1 MENTN
6 TIFALASARGRA
18 GVAVVR
24 VSGPQAFPC
33 VLQLA
38 KTLSPPRKAVLRT
51 LWAGG
56 EPLDQA
62 LVMTFEKGASFTGED
77 VAEFHLH
84 GGVAV
89 VQSVLLALSK
99 IDGLCPAGPGEFT
112 RRALE
117 NNRMDLPQV
126 EGLADLIEAETEAQR
141 KQALHVMRGALGEK
155 CERWRIKLLRAM
167 ALLEAVID
175 FVDEDVPVDV
185 GPEVLELLTSVRKD
199 LLEEISGHAA
209 SERIRDGFEVALV
222 GAPNI
227 GKSTLL
233 NAIAG
238 RDVAIT
244 SEIAGTTRDVIEVR
258 MDLGGL
264 PVTILD
270 LAGIRESQD
279 EVENL
284 GIGRAVSRANAADIR
299 VFLVDSL
306 SDTNKFGVDS
316 KSGDIIAIGKGDIV
330 DSSDF
335 SVSGKTGRGIDALLA
350 KISDEVSGRVS
361 GSSSL
366 IRQRHLEAI
375 VNAEENI
382 SIAIEKV
389 RLGNDFN
396 ELIAADLRFSVV
408 ALDSLIGRMDI
419 EEVLG
424 EIFAGF
430 CIGK

>member
-1 MENTN
+1 MEYAN

-24 VSGPQAFPC
+24 VSGPQAFAC
-33 VLQLA
+33 VMELA
-38 KTLSPPRKAVLRT
+38 RSLPPPRKAVLRT
-51 LWAGG
+51 LWEGD

-62 LVMTFEKGASFTGED
+62 LVLTFEKGASFTGED

-89 VQSVLLALSK
+89 VQSVLSCLAK
-99 IDGLCPAGPGEFT
+99 IEGLRPAGPGEFT

-141 KQALHVMRGALGEK
+141 KQALQVMRGALGEK
-155 CERWRIKLLRAM
+155 CERWRVKLLRAM

-175 FVDEDVPVDV
+175 FADEDVPVDV
-185 GPEVLELLTSVRKD
+185 GPEVLEHLVSVRKD
-199 LLEEISGHAA
+199 LLAEISGHDA

-279 EVENL
+279 EVESL
-284 GIGRAVSRANAADIR
+284 GIERAILRANAADIR
-299 VFLVDSL
+299 VFLVDSPT
-306 SDTNKFGVDS
+306 DKNNFGVES
-316 KSGDIIAIGKGDIV
+316 KSGDIIAFGKGDIT
-330 DSSDF
+330 DSASF
-335 SVSGKTGRGIDALLA
+335 SISGKTGRGIDALLD
-350 KISDEVSGRVS
+350 KILAEVSDRVS

-375 VNAEENI
+375 VNAEENL

-389 RLGNDFN
+389 QAGNDIN
-396 ELIAADLRFSVV
+396 ELIAADLRFSIT

-419 EEVLG
+419 EDVLG

>member
-1 MENTN
+1 MENGN

-18 GVAVVR
+18 GVAVIR
-24 VSGPQAFPC
+24 VSGPDAFSC
-33 VLQLA
+33 VFQLA
-38 KTLSPPRKAVLRT
+38 GDIPKPRKAALRT
-51 LWAGG
+51 LRDGD

-62 LVMTFEKGASFTGED
+62 LVLIFEKGASFTGED
-77 VAEFHLH
+77 TVEFHLH
-84 GGVAV
+84 GGLAV
-89 VQSVLLALSK
+89 VQSVLSILGKMS
-99 IDGLCPAGPGEFT
+99 GLRTADPGEFT

-141 KQALHVMRGALGEK
+141 KQALKVMRGSLSEK
-155 CERWRIKLLRAM
+155 CEQWREKLLRAM

-175 FVDEDVPVDV
+175 FADEDVPVDV
-185 GPEVLELLTSVRKD
+185 RPEVSELLMSVHAE
-199 LLEEISGHAA
+199 LIEQLSGQKA

-258 MDLGGL
+258 LDLKGL

-270 LAGIRESQD
+270 LAGIRDSND
-279 EVENL
+279 EVESL
-284 GIGRAVSRANAADIR
+284 GIERAIERANTSDIR
-299 VFLVDSL
+299 VYLVEKK
-306 SDTNKFGVDS
+306 SDINSFGIKPQSD
-316 KSGDIIAIGKGDIV
+316 DIIALGKGDIA
-330 DSSDF
+330 DSSAF
-335 SVSGKTGRGIDALLA
+335 SVSGLTGQGVDDLLDR
-350 KISDEVSGRVS
+350 ISAIVADKVS

-375 VNAEENI
+375 ENAELSLNTALLNLNSED
-382 SIAIEKV
+382 S
-389 RLGNDFN
+389 LN
-396 ELIAADLRFSVV
+396 EIIAADLRFTVL
-408 ALDSLIGRMDI
+408 ALDSLVGRLDI
-419 EEVLG
+419 EDVLG

>member
-1 MENTN
+1 MEHAE

-18 GVAVVR
+18 GVAVIR
-24 VSGPQAFPC
+24 VSGPQAFAC
-33 VLQLA
+33 VLHLA
-38 KTLSPPRKAVLRT
+38 KALPEPRKASLRT
-51 LWAGG
+51 LWNEG

-62 LVMTFEKGASFTGED
+62 LILTFEKGASFTGED

-89 VQSVLLALSK
+89 VQSVLSVLGK
-99 IDGLCPAGPGEFT
+99 FEGLRTAEAGEFT

-141 KQALHVMRGALGEK
+141 KQALQVMRGSLSDK
-155 CERWRIKLLRAM
+155 CAQWRTDLIRAM

-175 FVDEDVPVDV
+175 FADEDVPVDV
-185 GPEVLELLTSVRKD
+185 TPEVKALLLRVQAGLRA
-199 LLEEISGHAA
+199 EVSGHKA

-258 MDLGGL
+258 LDLKGL
-264 PVTILD
+264 PATILD
-270 LAGIRESQD
+270 LAGIRESRD
-279 EVENL
+279 VVESL
-284 GIGRAVSRANAADIR
+284 GIDRAKQRATQADIR
-299 VFLVDSL
+299 VFLVAQE
-306 SDTNKFGVDS
+306 SDAEKFGVEQ
-316 KSGDIIAIGKGDIV
+316 KNGDIIVLGKSDLA
-330 DSSDF
+330 DSSGF
-335 SVSGKTGRGIDALLA
+335 GVSGKTGTGIDDLLERIA
-350 KISDEVSGRVS
+350 GEIGSRVS
-361 GSSSL
+361 GSSSI

-382 SIAIEKV
+382 DSALS
-389 RLGNDFN
+389 RLDFESDFG
-396 ELIAADLRFSVV
+396 ELIAADVRFAIM
-408 ALDSLIGRMDI
+408 ALDSLIGRVDVEQI
-419 EEVLG
+419 LG

>member
-1 MENTN
+1 MENAE

-18 GVAVVR
+18 GVAVIR
-24 VSGPQAFPC
+24 VSGPDAFSC
-33 VLQLA
+33 AMQLA
-38 KTLSPPRKAVLRT
+38 GALPEPRTTSLRT
-51 LWAGG
+51 LRDGD

-62 LVMTFEKGASFTGED
+62 LVLTFEKGASFTGEN

-84 GGVAV
+84 GGIAV
-89 VQSVLLALSK
+89 VQSVLSVLGK
-99 IDGLCPAGPGEFT
+99 MQGLRIAQAGEFT

-117 NNRMDLPQV
+117 NNRMNLPQV

-141 KQALHVMRGALGEK
+141 KQALRVMQGSLSVK
-155 CERWRIKLLRAM
+155 CDQWRTDLIRAM
-167 ALLEAVID
+167 VLLEAVID

-185 GPEVLELLTSVRKD
+185 EPEVKALLLLVQAGLLT
-199 LLEEISGHAA
+199 EISGHKA
-209 SERIRDGFEVALV
+209 SELIRDGFEVALV

-258 MDLGGL
+258 LDLKGL
-264 PVTILD
+264 STTILD

-279 EVENL
+279 LVENL
-284 GIGRAVSRANAADIR
+284 GIDRAKQRANQADIR
-299 VFLVDSL
+299 VFLVAHKSEAED
-306 SDTNKFGVDS
+306 FGVAI
-316 KSGDIIAIGKGDIV
+316 KNGDIIVLGKCDLI
-330 DSSDF
+330 DSEVF
-335 SVSGKTGRGIDALLA
+335 GVSGKTGIGIDELLER
-350 KISDEVSGRVS
+350 ISDEIGDRVS
-361 GSSSL
+361 GSSSI

-375 VNAEENI
+375 VDARENI
-382 SIAIEKV
+382 ERALEK
-389 RLGNDFN
+389 LEAGGEFG
-396 ELIAADLRFSVV
+396 ELIAADVRFSIV
-408 ALDSLIGRMDI
+408 ALDSLIGRIDVEHI
-419 EEVLG
+419 LG

>member
-1 MENTN
+1 MENTD

-24 VSGPQAFPC
+24 VSGPQAFSC
-33 VLQLA
+33 VQTLA
-38 KTLSPPRKAVLRT
+38 KSLPTPRKATLRT
-51 LWAGG
+51 LWDGD

-62 LVMTFEKGASFTGED
+62 LLLTFEKGASFTGED

-89 VQSVLLALSK
+89 VQSVLNALGK
-99 IDGLCPAGPGEFT
+99 IGGVRTAESGEFT

-141 KQALHVMRGALGEK
+141 KQALQVMRGALSDK
-155 CERWRIKLLRAM
+155 CDQWRTSLIRAM

-175 FVDEDVPVDV
+175 FADEDVPVDV
-185 GPEVLELLTSVRKD
+185 SPEVCALLNAVQAD
-199 LLEEISGHAA
+199 LRGEMSGHKA

-258 MDLGGL
+258 LDLKGL

-270 LAGIRESQD
+270 LAGIRESNDQ
-279 EVENL
+279 VETL
-284 GIGRAVSRANAADIR
+284 GIDRAISRANSADIR
-299 VFLVDSL
+299 IFLVESGGDAKNIGI
-306 SDTNKFGVDS
+306 DTKI
-316 KSGDIIAIGKGDIV
+316 GDIIAVGKGDLT
-330 DSSDF
+330 DSSAF
-335 SVSGKTGRGIDALLA
+335 CVSGKTGRGVEALLE
-350 KISDEVSGRVS
+350 KITHEVSGRVS
-361 GSSSL
+361 GSSSI

-375 VNAEENI
+375 EIANKNI
-382 SIAIEKV
+382 SFALESLKQDSDI
-389 RLGNDFN
+389 N
-396 ELIAADLRFSVV
+396 ELVAADLRFAIS
-408 ALDSLIGRMDI
+408 ALDSLIGRMDV
-419 EEVLG
+419 EEILG

>member
-1 MENTN
+1 MENGD

-18 GVAVVR
+18 GVAVIR
-24 VSGPQAFPC
+24 ISGPDAFPC

-38 KTLSPPRKAVLRT
+38 GALPAPRTTSLRI
-51 LWAGG
+51 LRDGD

-62 LVMTFEKGASFTGED
+62 LVLTFENGASFTGED

-89 VQSVLLALSK
+89 VQSVLSVLGK
-99 IDGLCPAGPGEFT
+99 MDGLRTAGPGEFT

-141 KQALHVMRGALGEK
+141 KQALRVMRGSLSEECNQWREK
-155 CERWRIKLLRAM
+155 LVRAM

-175 FVDEDVPVDV
+175 FADEDVPVDV
-185 GPEVLELLTSVRKD
+185 RPEVNELLLSVHKG
-199 LLEEISGHAA
+199 LIGQLSGQKA

-258 MDLGGL
+258 LDLKGL

-270 LAGIRESQD
+270 LAGIRDSDDIVES
-279 EVENL
+279 L
-284 GIGRAVSRANAADIR
+284 GIARAIDRAVTSDIR
-299 VFLVDSL
+299 VFLIESAEDIS
-306 SDTNKFGVDS
+306 SFGIIPQP
-316 KSGDIIAIGKGDIV
+316 GDIVVLGKGDMIKTT
-330 DSSDF
+330 SS
-335 SVSGKTGRGIDALLA
+335 SVSGKTGKGVDDLLER
-350 KISDEVSGRVS
+350 ISTVVTEKVS

-375 VNAEENI
+375 ESAEQSL
-382 SIAIEKV
+382 SIALKGLDSDES
-389 RLGNDFN
+389 LN
-396 ELIAADLRFSVV
+396 ELIAEDLRFSVI
-408 ALDSLIGRMDI
+408 ALDSLVGRIDT
-419 EEVLG
+419 EDVLG

>member
-1 MENTN
+1 MENAD
-6 TIFALASARGRA
+6 TIYALASARGRA
-18 GVAVVR
+18 GVAVLR

-33 VLQLA
+33 VSKLA
-38 KTLSPPRKAVLRT
+38 GRVPSPRKASLCT
-51 LWAGG
+51 LKDEGK
-56 EPLDQA
+56 PLDQA
-62 LVMTFEKGASFTGED
+62 LVLTFEKGASFTGED
-77 VAEFHLH
+77 VVEFHVH

-89 VQSVLLALSK
+89 VQALLAALGK
-99 IDGLCPAGPGEFT
+99 IPGLRSAGPGEFT

-141 KQALHVMRGALGEK
+141 KQALQVMQGALGEK
-155 CERWRIKLLRAM
+155 CSRWRERLLRAS

-175 FVDEDVPVDV
+175 FADEDVPVDV
-185 GPEVLELLTSVRKD
+185 SPEVIALLTSVLAD
-199 LLEEISGHAA
+199 LRVEISGHAA

-233 NAIAG
+233 NVIAG
-238 RDVAIT
+238 RDVAII

-258 MDLGGL
+258 LDLGGL

-270 LAGIRESQD
+270 LAGIRESED
-279 EVENL
+279 VVESL
-284 GIGRAVSRANAADIR
+284 GIDRARSRAAAADIR
-299 VFLVDSL
+299 VFLVENEGEVENLGVKAKS
-306 SDTNKFGVDS
+306 SDIV
-316 KSGDIIAIGKGDIV
+316 ARGKGDIS
-330 DSSDF
+330 DSSAF
-335 SVSGKTGRGIDALLA
+335 AVSGLTGLGVDALLA
-350 KISDEVSGRVS
+350 KITEEIAGRAA

-375 VNAEENI
+375 ENAED
-382 SIAIEKV
+382 SIGKALETIES
-389 RLGNDFN
+389 GIGFN
-396 ELIAADLRFSVV
+396 ELAAADLRFGVM
-408 ALDSLIGRMDI
+408 ALDSLVGRIDV
-419 EEVLG
+419 EDVLG

>member
-1 MENTN
+1 MENGD
-6 TIFALASARGRA
+6 TIFALATARGRA
-18 GVAVVR
+18 GVAVIR
-24 VSGPQAFPC
+24 VSGPDAFSC
-33 VLQLA
+33 VFQLA
-38 KTLSPPRKAVLRT
+38 GDIPKPRTTALRT
-51 LWAGG
+51 LRNRD

-62 LVMTFEKGASFTGED
+62 LVLTFEKGASFTGED

-89 VQSVLLALSK
+89 VQSVLSVLGK
-99 IDGLCPAGPGEFT
+99 MDGLRTAAPGEFT

-141 KQALHVMRGALGEK
+141 KQALHVMRGSLSDK
-155 CERWRIKLLRAM
+155 CEQWRTKLIRAM

-185 GPEVLELLTSVRKD
+185 KPEVSELLMSVHKD
-199 LLEEISGHAA
+199 LIEQISGQKA

-258 MDLGGL
+258 LDLKGL

-270 LAGIRESQD
+270 LAGIRESND
-279 EVENL
+279 MVESL
-284 GIGRAVSRANAADIR
+284 GIDRAIGRANSADIR
-299 VFLVDSL
+299 IFLVESEAEI
-306 SDTNKFGVDS
+306 NFFGIKLLPD
-316 KSGDIIAIGKGDIV
+316 DIIALGKGDTI
-330 DSSDF
+330 DSSAF
-335 SVSGKTGRGIDALLA
+335 SVSGKTGRGVEELLDR
-350 KISDEVSGRVS
+350 ISNVVLQKVS

-366 IRQRHLEAI
+366 IRQRHVEAI
-375 VNAEENI
+375 ENAKQNLSRALENLKSDDGI
-382 SIAIEKV
+382 
-389 RLGNDFN
+389 L
-396 ELIAADLRFSVV
+396 ELIAADLRFTIT
-408 ALDSLIGRMDI
+408 ALDILVGRVDV
-419 EEVLG
+419 EDVLG

>member
-1 MENTN
+1 MEKAD

-24 VSGPQAFPC
+24 VSGPHAFSC
-33 VLQLA
+33 VQKLA
-38 KTLSPPRKAVLRT
+38 GAVPAPRKTSLRS
-51 LWAGG
+51 LFHKG
-56 EPLDQA
+56 EILDQA
-62 LVMTFEKGASFTGED
+62 LVITFEKGASFTGED

-89 VQSVLLALSK
+89 VKSVLSALAETE
-99 IDGLCPAGPGEFT
+99 GLRAAGPGEFT

-117 NNRMDLPQV
+117 NNRLDLPQV

-141 KQALHVMRGALGEK
+141 RQALKVMRGALSEK
-155 CERWRIKLLRAM
+155 CARWRQNLLRAM

-175 FVDEDVPVDV
+175 FADEDVPVDV
-185 GPEVLELLTSVRKD
+185 TPEVFELVTSVQAELRA
-199 LLEEISGHAA
+199 EISGHHA

-233 NAIAG
+233 NTIAG

-258 MDLGGL
+258 LDLQGL

-270 LAGIRESQD
+270 LAGIRESD
-279 EVENL
+279 DIVEAM
-284 GIGRAVSRANAADIR
+284 GVDRAVHRASAADIR
-299 VFLVDSL
+299 IFLVEDRAETDNL
-306 SDTNKFGVDS
+306 GV
-316 KSGDIIAIGKGDIV
+316 KRQSGDIVAYAKGDLG
-330 DSSDF
+330 DSSGF
-335 SVSGKTGRGIDALLA
+335 KVSGKTGLGVDDLLG
-350 KISDEVSGRVS
+350 KISKELAQRVS
-361 GSSSL
+361 GSSNL

-375 VNAEENI
+375 ENAAKNIENAI
-382 SIAIEKV
+382 SGLNSGGE
-389 RLGNDFN
+389 LN
-396 ELIAADLRFSVV
+396 ELVAADLRFAVA
-408 ALDSLIGRMDI
+408 ALDGLIGRVDV
-419 EEVLG
+419 EDVLG

>member
-1 MENTN
+1 MENAE

-18 GVAVVR
+18 GVAVIR
-24 VSGPQAFPC
+24 VSGPNAFSS

-38 KTLSPPRKAVLRT
+38 GDIPKPRNASLRT
-51 LWAGG
+51 LREGG

-62 LVMTFEKGASFTGED
+62 LVLTFEKGASFTGED
-77 VAEFHLH
+77 IAEFHLH

-89 VQSVLLALSK
+89 VQSVLSALGK
-99 IDGLCPAGPGEFT
+99 MQGLRVAQAGEFT

-117 NNRMDLPQV
+117 NNRMNLPQV

-141 KQALHVMRGALGEK
+141 KQALRVMQGSLNDK
-155 CERWRIKLLRAM
+155 CDQWRTDLIRAM

-185 GPEVLELLTSVRKD
+185 EPEVKALLQAVHAG
-199 LLEEISGHAA
+199 LMAEISGHKA

-258 MDLGGL
+258 LDLNGL
-264 PVTILD
+264 PATILD
-270 LAGIRESQD
+270 LAGIRSSQD
-279 EVENL
+279 VVEKL
-284 GIGRAVSRANAADIR
+284 GIDRAKQRANQADIR
-299 VFLVDSL
+299 VFLVAHESEIKNFDVA
-306 SDTNKFGVDS
+306 TKN
-316 KSGDIIAIGKGDIV
+316 GDIIALGKSDLN
-330 DSSDF
+330 DSDVF
-335 SVSGKTGRGIDALLA
+335 GVSGKTGNGIDALLGR
-350 KISDEVSGRVS
+350 ISDEIGDRVS
-361 GSSSL
+361 GSSSI

-375 VNAEENI
+375 VNAKVNV
-382 SIAIEKV
+382 EKAMAGLE
-389 RLGNDFN
+389 LGDGFE
-396 ELIAADLRFSVV
+396 ELIAADVRFSIS
-408 ALDSLIGRMDI
+408 ALDSLIGRVDVEHI
-419 EEVLG
+419 LG

>member
-1 MENTN
+1 MENTD
-6 TIFALASARGRA
+6 TIFALASAQGRA

-24 VSGPQAFPC
+24 VSGPQAFDS
-33 VLQLA
+33 VKSLA
-38 KTLSPPRKAVLRT
+38 KSVPEPRKTSLKT
-51 LWAGG
+51 LWNGD

-62 LVMTFEKGASFTGED
+62 LVITFEKGASFTGED

-89 VQSVLLALSK
+89 VQSVLSALSK
-99 IDGLCPAGPGEFT
+99 MKGLRSAGPGEFT

-117 NNRMDLPQV
+117 NSRMDLPQV

-141 KQALHVMRGALGEK
+141 KQALNIMQGALGKK
-155 CERWRIKLLRAM
+155 CSLWREKLLRAM

-185 GPEVLELLTSVRKD
+185 SPEVIELLTSVRCD
-199 LLEEISGHAA
+199 LIAEISGHVA

-258 MDLGGL
+258 LDLKGL

-270 LAGIRESQD
+270 LAGIRESKD
-279 EVENL
+279 TVESL
-284 GIGRAVSRANAADIR
+284 GIDRAISRANMADIR
-299 VFLVDSL
+299 VFLVE
-306 SDTNKFGVDS
+306 NEVDV
-316 KSGDIIAIGKGDIV
+316 KNLEVEPISGDIIVIGKGDIT
-330 DSSDF
+330 DSDGF
-335 SVSGKTGRGIDALLA
+335 RVSGITGLGLEALLDDIY
-350 KISDEVSGRVS
+350 KEVSGRAN

-375 VNAEENI
+375 VNAEKNMTSALETI
-382 SIAIEKV
+382 MSDAG
-389 RLGNDFN
+389 LN
-396 ELIAADLRFSVV
+396 ELAAADLRFAIF
-408 ALDSLIGRMDI
+408 ALDSLVGRIDV
-419 EEVLG
+419 EDVLG
-424 EIFAGF
+424 EVFSGF

>member
-1 MENTN
+1 METGN

-18 GVAVVR
+18 GVAVIR
-24 VSGPQAFPC
+24 VSGPEAFSC

-38 KTLSPPRKAVLRT
+38 GTVPAPRTTTLRT
-51 LWAGG
+51 LRDGD

-62 LVMTFEKGASFTGED
+62 LVLTFEKGASFTGED
-77 VAEFHLH
+77 VVEFHLH

-89 VQSVLLALSK
+89 VQSVLSVLGNMS
-99 IDGLCPAGPGEFT
+99 GLRSAGPGEFT

-117 NNRMDLPQV
+117 NDRMDLPQV

-141 KQALHVMRGALGEK
+141 KQALKVMRGSLSNK
-155 CERWRIKLLRAM
+155 CNQWREKLLRAM

-185 GPEVLELLTSVRKD
+185 RPEVIELLTSVHAE
-199 LLEEISGHAA
+199 LLEQLSGQKA

-258 MDLGGL
+258 LDLKGL

-270 LAGIRESQD
+270 LAGIRDSDD
-279 EVENL
+279 EVESL
-284 GIGRAVSRANAADIR
+284 GIERAIERANASDIR
-299 VFLVDSL
+299 VYLVKAE
-306 SDTNKFGVDS
+306 SDKNSFGIQPHSD
-316 KSGDIIAIGKGDIV
+316 DIIALGKGDIV
-330 DSSDF
+330 DSSAF
-335 SVSGKTGRGIDALLA
+335 SVSGKTGHGVDGLLDR
-350 KISDEVSGRVS
+350 ISEVVLNRVS

-375 VNAEENI
+375 ENAEYNLKMALFNLSSED
-382 SIAIEKV
+382 S
-389 RLGNDFN
+389 LN
-396 ELIAADLRFSVV
+396 ELIAADLRFTVS
-408 ALDSLIGRMDI
+408 ALDSLVGRLDI
-419 EEVLG
+419 EDVLG

>member
-1 MENTN
+1 MENGD
-6 TIFALASARGRA
+6 TIFALATARGRA
-18 GVAVVR
+18 GVAVIR
-24 VSGPQAFPC
+24 VSGPGAFPC
-33 VLQLA
+33 VFQLA
-38 KTLSPPRKAVLRT
+38 GRLPEPRSTTLRT
-51 LWAGG
+51 LRDGD

-62 LVMTFEKGASFTGED
+62 LVLTFEKGASFTGED
-77 VAEFHLH
+77 VAEFHVH

-89 VQSVLLALSK
+89 VKSVLTVLGAM
-99 IDGLCPAGPGEFT
+99 DGLRSAGPGEFT

-117 NNRMDLPQV
+117 NNQLDLPQV

-141 KQALHVMRGALGEK
+141 KQALKVMRGSLSEK
-155 CERWRIKLLRAM
+155 CTQWRGKLVRAM

-175 FVDEDVPVDV
+175 FADEDVPVDV
-185 GPEVLELLTSVRKD
+185 TPEVTDLLTSVHKD
-199 LLEEISGHAA
+199 LMVELSGHTA

-222 GAPNI
+222 GEPNI

-258 MDLGGL
+258 LDLKGL

-270 LAGIRESQD
+270 LAGIRDSIDIVES
-279 EVENL
+279 L
-284 GIGRAVSRANAADIR
+284 GIERARERADAADIR
-299 VFLVDSL
+299 VFLLKTAEDQIS
-306 SDTNKFGVDS
+306 FGIGAQPD
-316 KSGDIIAIGKGDIV
+316 DIIVIGKGDV
-330 DSSDF
+330 SVATAD
-335 SVSGKTGRGIDALLA
+335 SVSGKTGKGVDELLE
-350 KISDEVSGRVS
+350 KISTIVTDRVS

-375 VNAEENI
+375 ENAEQNLV
-382 SIAIEKV
+382 IALEGLASKDS
-389 RLGNDFN
+389 LN
-396 ELIAADLRFSVV
+396 ELIAADLRFSVI
-408 ALDSLIGRMDI
+408 ALDALVGRIDTEDI
-419 EEVLG
+419 LG

>member
-1 MENTN
+1 MENED

-18 GVAVVR
+18 GVAVLR
-24 VSGPQAFPC
+24 VSGPQAFSC
-33 VLQLA
+33 VSTLAGRVPKPRIASLCTLQDE
-38 KTLSPPRKAVLRT
+38 
-51 LWAGG
+51 GN
-56 EPLDQA
+56 PLDQA
-62 LVMTFEKGASFTGED
+62 LVLTFEKGASFTGED

-89 VQSVLLALSK
+89 VQAVLTVLGK
-99 IDGLCPAGPGEFT
+99 MPGLRSAGPGEFT

-141 KQALHVMRGALGEK
+141 KQALQVMQGALGEK
-155 CERWRIKLLRAM
+155 CSRWRENLLRAA

-175 FVDEDVPVDV
+175 FADEDVPVDV
-185 GPEVLELLTSVRKD
+185 SPEVIELLSSVLFELRA
-199 LLEEISGHAA
+199 EISGHAA

-222 GAPNI
+222 GTPNI

-258 MDLGGL
+258 LDLGGL

-270 LAGIRESQD
+270 LAGIRESED
-279 EVENL
+279 LVENL
-284 GIGRAVSRANAADIR
+284 GIDRARSRAETADIR
-299 VFLVDSL
+299 VFLEEAG
-306 SDTNKFGVDS
+306 SDGENLGVTA
-316 KSGDIIAIGKGDIV
+316 KSGDIVALGKGDIA
-330 DSSDF
+330 DSTAF
-335 SVSGKTGRGIDALLA
+335 AVSGATGLGVDELLA
-350 KISDEVSGRVS
+350 KITKEISERAV

-375 VNAEENI
+375 EKASENI
-382 SIAIEKV
+382 ETALEIVVSNT
-389 RLGNDFN
+389 GFN
-396 ELIAADLRFSVV
+396 ELAAADLRFGIV
-408 ALDSLIGRMDI
+408 ALDSLVGRIDV
-419 EEVLG
+419 EDVLG

>member
-1 MENTN
+1 MENAD

-18 GVAVVR
+18 GVAVIR
-24 VSGPQAFPC
+24 ISGPRAFSS
-33 VLQLA
+33 VFLLA
-38 KTLSPPRKAVLRT
+38 GVVPKPRMSSLRT
-51 LWAGG
+51 LRDGD

-62 LVMTFEKGASFTGED
+62 LVLTFEKGASFTGEE
-77 VAEFHLH
+77 VAELHLH

-89 VQSVLLALSK
+89 VQSVLSVLGK
-99 IDGLCPAGPGEFT
+99 MKGLRTAAPGEFP

-141 KQALHVMRGALGEK
+141 KQALQVMRGSLSEK
-155 CERWRIKLLRAM
+155 CELWRKKLIRAM

-175 FVDEDVPVDV
+175 FADEDVPVDV
-185 GPEVLELLTSVRKD
+185 RPEVTELLTAVHGD
-199 LLEEISGHAA
+199 LVEQLAGQKA
-209 SERIRDGFEVALV
+209 SERIREGFEVALV

-258 MDLGGL
+258 LDLNGL

-270 LAGIRESQD
+270 LAGIRESD
-279 EVENL
+279 DVVENL
-284 GIGRAVSRANAADIR
+284 GIGRAVERANSSDIR
-299 VFLVDSL
+299 VFLLESEVDIKSL
-306 SDTNKFGVDS
+306 GIEPKKD
-316 KSGDIIAIGKGDIV
+316 DIIALGKGDIV
-330 DSSDF
+330 DSLAF
-335 SVSGKTGRGIDALLA
+335 RVSGKTGLGVDELLDRISA
-350 KISDEVSGRVS
+350 VISDRVS

-375 VNAEENI
+375 ENAEQNLMRALDSLNRDE
-382 SIAIEKV
+382 
-389 RLGNDFN
+389 GFN
-396 ELIAADLRFSVV
+396 ELIAADLWFTVL
-408 ALDSLIGRMDI
+408 ALDGLVGRLDI
-419 EEVLG
+419 EDVLG

>member
-1 MENTN
+1 METGD

-18 GVAVVR
+18 GVAVIR
-24 VSGPQAFPC
+24 VSGPDAFSC
-33 VLQLA
+33 VWQLA
-38 KTLSPPRKAVLRT
+38 GALPAPRTTSLRT
-51 LWAGG
+51 LRDGD

-62 LVMTFEKGASFTGED
+62 LVLTFEKGASFTGED

-89 VQSVLLALSK
+89 VQSVLSVLGKMA
-99 IDGLCPAGPGEFT
+99 GLRTAGPGEFT

-117 NNRMDLPQV
+117 NDRMDLPQV

-141 KQALHVMRGALGEK
+141 KQALKVMRGSLSEK
-155 CERWRIKLLRAM
+155 CSRWRAKLLRAA

-185 GPEVLELLTSVRKD
+185 RPEVTELLSSVHNE
-199 LLEEISGHAA
+199 LVAQLSGQKA

-244 SEIAGTTRDVIEVR
+244 SEIAGTTRDVIEVKL
-258 MDLGGL
+258 DLMGL

-270 LAGIRESQD
+270 LAGIRDSNDVVES
-279 EVENL
+279 L
-284 GIGRAVSRANAADIR
+284 GIERAIERAGASDIR
-299 VFLVDSL
+299 VFLIESGEDVHS
-306 SDTNKFGVDS
+306 FGIDRQPD
-316 KSGDIIAIGKGDIV
+316 DIVIRGKGDTV
-330 DSSDF
+330 DSAVF
-335 SVSGKTGRGIDALLA
+335 SVSGKTGEGVDALLDR
-350 KISDEVSGRVS
+350 ISAVVSEKVG

-366 IRQRHLEAI
+366 IRQRHIEAI
-375 VNAEENI
+375 ENAEKNLF
-382 SIAIEKV
+382 SA
-389 RLGNDFN
+389 LDSLSSDDSLY
-396 ELIAADLRFSVV
+396 ELMAADLRF
-408 ALDSLIGRMDI
+408 AGNGTGW
-419 EEVLG
+419 LG
-424 EIFAGF
+424 WTNRY
-430 CIGK
+430 

>member
-1 MENTN
+1 MEISD

-18 GVAVVR
+18 GVAVIR
-24 VSGPQAFPC
+24 VSGPDAFSC
-33 VLQLA
+33 VLQLSGSIPA
-38 KTLSPPRKAVLRT
+38 PRTTSLRT
-51 LWAGG
+51 LRDKD

-62 LVMTFEKGASFTGED
+62 LVLTFEKGASFTGED
-77 VAEFHLH
+77 VVEFHLH

-89 VQSVLLALSK
+89 VQSVLAVLGK
-99 IDGLCPAGPGEFT
+99 MRGLRTAGPGEFT

-141 KQALHVMRGALGEK
+141 KQALKVMRGSLSEK
-155 CERWRIKLLRAM
+155 CDQWREKLLRAM

-185 GPEVLELLTSVRKD
+185 RPEVIDLLTTVHAE
-199 LLEEISGHAA
+199 LVAQMSGHKA

-258 MDLGGL
+258 LDLAGL
-264 PVTILD
+264 PITILD
-270 LAGIRESQD
+270 LAGIRDSGDEIES
-279 EVENL
+279 L
-284 GIGRAVSRANAADIR
+284 GVARAIERANASDIR
-299 VFLVDSL
+299 VFLVESEADVNS
-306 SDTNKFGVDS
+306 FGINLHED
-316 KSGDIIAIGKGDIV
+316 DIIALGKGDIV
-330 DSSDF
+330 DSSSF
-335 SVSGKTGRGIDALLA
+335 SVSGKTGQGVDALLGL
-350 KISDEVSGRVS
+350 VSEIASEKVS

-375 VNAEENI
+375 ESAEHNL
-382 SIAIEKV
+382 SIAISALSDENC
-389 RLGNDFN
+389 LN
-396 ELIAADLRFSVV
+396 ELIAADLRFAVA
-408 ALDSLIGRMDI
+408 ALDSLVGRVDI
-419 EEVLG
+419 EDVLG

>member
-1 MENTN
+1 MENGD

-18 GVAVVR
+18 GVAVIR
-24 VSGPQAFPC
+24 VSGPEAFPC
-33 VLQLA
+33 VLLLA
-38 KTLSPPRKAVLRT
+38 GTIPAPRTTSLRT
-51 LWAGG
+51 LRDGD

-62 LVMTFEKGASFTGED
+62 LVLTFEKGASFTGED
-77 VAEFHLH
+77 VVELHLH

-89 VQSVLLALSK
+89 VQSVLSVLGK
-99 IDGLCPAGPGEFT
+99 MPGLRTAEPGEFT

-141 KQALHVMRGALGEK
+141 KQALKVMRGSLSEK
-155 CERWRIKLLRAM
+155 CDQWRKKLMRAM

-175 FVDEDVPVDV
+175 FADEDVPVDV
-185 GPEVLELLTSVRKD
+185 RPEVIELLTAVYAQ
-199 LLEEISGHAA
+199 LIEQISGHKA

-258 MDLGGL
+258 LDLVGL
-264 PVTILD
+264 PITILD
-270 LAGIRESQD
+270 LAGIRESSD
-279 EVENL
+279 EIESL
-284 GIGRAVSRANAADIR
+284 GIGRAVERANVSDIR
-299 VFLVDSL
+299 VFLVEKE
-306 SDTNKFGVDS
+306 SDVDS
-316 KSGDIIAIGKGDIV
+316 FGIHLHEDDIIALGKADIV
-330 DSSDF
+330 DSLAF
-335 SVSGKTGRGIDALLA
+335 SVSGKTGQGVDTLLDRLSA
-350 KISDEVSGRVS
+350 VVSGKVS

-375 VNAEENI
+375 EKAEHNL
-382 SIAIEKV
+382 SSAI
-389 RLGNDFN
+389 LGLKAEDSLN
-396 ELIAADLRFSVV
+396 ELIAADLRFAVA
-408 ALDSLIGRMDI
+408 ALDSLVGRLDI
-419 EEVLG
+419 EDVLG